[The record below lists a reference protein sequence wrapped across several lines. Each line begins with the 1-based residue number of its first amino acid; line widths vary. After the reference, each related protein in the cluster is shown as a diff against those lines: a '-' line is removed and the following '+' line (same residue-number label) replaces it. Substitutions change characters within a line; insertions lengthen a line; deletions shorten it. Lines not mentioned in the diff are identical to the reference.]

1 VAGLL
6 FAIGGLAA
14 AAGFYAIV
22 VAPRRLRIIEL
33 DVPIPGLDPAFD
45 GYRIGVLSDLHQA
58 ALPGLSHTVR
68 AVREIQRREPDLIAL
83 LGDYGVSF
91 ERSRR
96 LSAKLYPAELRT
108 LTPVLRGLRAPDGV
122 VGVIGNHDY
131 YFDGPVV
138 VEWLRAAG
146 VRVLMNE
153 HITIARGAARL
164 TIAGVDDAYEGVSDI
179 PAAFAGSDP
188 VAPRIL
194 LAHNPDSVLHP
205 GEAAPPA
212 LVLSGHTHGGQVA
225 LPFYGPPVQFA
236 RIASRQS
243 AQGWIANSYAP
254 LFVSAGVGSQ
264 IPLRFGVVPDAVL
277 VRLRAAPAASGG
289 VSSPS

>member
-1 VAGLL
+1 VPGTLL
-6 FAIGGLAA
+6 AIGGLAV

-22 VAPRRLRIIEL
+22 IAPRRLRIIEL

-58 ALPGLSHTVR
+58 ALPGLSHTLR
-68 AVREIQRREPDLIAL
+68 AVREIQRREPDLFAL

-96 LSAKLYPAELRT
+96 LSAKLYPPELRT

-122 VGVIGNHDY
+122 VGVVGNHDY
-131 YFDGPVV
+131 YFDGPAV
-138 VEWLRAAG
+138 VEWLRTTG

-153 HITIARGAARL
+153 HITIARGPARL
-164 TIAGVDDAYEGVSDI
+164 TIAGVDDAFEGVSDI

-188 VAPRIL
+188 TAPRIL
-194 LAHNPDSVLHP
+194 LAHNPDSVLRP
-205 GEAAPPA
+205 GDAAPPA

-225 LPFYGPPVQFA
+225 LPLYGPPVQFA
-236 RIASRQS
+236 RIASRHA

-277 VRLRAAPAASGG
+277 VRLRAVPANS
-289 VSSPS
+289 